1 MVTST
6 NPFFRIPLSRVAG
19 DCEEI
24 MKAATEQMRTTPH
37 EGFGQRP
44 IMFHHETLAQRVLF
58 GTGKAAENLQAEVL
72 RLGAS
77 KVMVIASE
85 VELPMAQDVAGQ
97 IEVALWHTEV
107 TQHVPVEVA
116 DRARGAASSAGVDLV
131 VCVGGGSTTGLAK
144 AIALTTGIPIV
155 AVPTT
160 YAGSEAT
167 NVWGLTEA
175 NRKTTG
181 VDPKVLPATVI
192 YDAALTFSL
201 PAGLSVA
208 SGLNGMAHCVDSL
221 WAPRA
226 NPINAAIA
234 AEGIRA
240 LTAGLPAVTR
250 DPSGIV
256 GREQALYGAYL
267 AAVAF
272 ASAGSGM
279 HHKICH
285 VLGGTYNLPH
295 AQTHA
300 IMLPYILA
308 FNAPAAPEA
317 AVRAA
322 AAFGSAGLHDAGTAA
337 DAVAGLNRLREE
349 LAAPR
354 ALKDWG
360 MERSDIPEAVDL
372 MLPVIPD
379 SNPRQVSAE
388 ALKDL
393 LEAAWFGAT
402 PSL

>member
-1 MVTST
+1 MS
-6 NPFFRIPLSRVAG
+6 
-19 DCEEI
+19 
-24 MKAATEQMRTTPH
+24 AATRQAQATPPRQVEQK
-37 EGFGQRP
+37 P
-44 IMFHHETLAQRVLF
+44 ITFQHETLAQRVLF
-58 GTGKAAENLQAEVL
+58 GTERAAEHLHAEVL
-72 RLGAS
+72 RLDAS
-77 KVMVIASE
+77 KVMVIASDF
-85 VELPMAQDVAGQ
+85 ELAMAQDVAALV
-97 IEVALWHTEV
+97 EVALWHTEV
-107 TQHVPVEVA
+107 VQHVPVEVA
-116 DRARGAASSAGVDLV
+116 DRARDAAVNAGVDLL

-144 AIALTTGIPIV
+144 AVALETGIPIV

-181 VDPKVLPATVI
+181 VDPRVLPTTVI

-234 AEGIRA
+234 AEGIHA

-250 DPSGIV
+250 DPSDVV

-300 IMLPYILA
+300 IVLPYVLA
-308 FNAPAAPEA
+308 YNAPAAPES

-322 AAFGSAGLHDAGTAA
+322 TAFGSLGTHPEQAGT
-337 DAVAGLNRLREE
+337 DAVEGLNRLRDE
-349 LAAPR
+349 LDAPR

-360 MERSDIPEAVDL
+360 MERSDLSEAAKL
-372 MLPVIPD
+372 ILPVIPET
-379 SNPRQVSAE
+379 NPREVNAE
-388 ALKDL
+388 ALEDL
-393 LEAAWFGAT
+393 LLAAWAGAT
-402 PSL
+402 PSI